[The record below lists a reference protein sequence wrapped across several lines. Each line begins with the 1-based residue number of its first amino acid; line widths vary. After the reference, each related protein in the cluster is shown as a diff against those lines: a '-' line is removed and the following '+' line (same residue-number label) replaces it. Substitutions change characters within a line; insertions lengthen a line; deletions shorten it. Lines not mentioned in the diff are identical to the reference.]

1 MPAIVAV
8 KLGQHFD
15 MGKMVVTLLQDRKIY
30 MTYEASDL
38 GTPQGGE
45 LLVDN
50 LGLLFV
56 NWYVLLIISIIVV
69 L

>member
-1 MPAIVAV
+1 MGKIVA
-8 KLGQHFD
+8 
-15 MGKMVVTLLQDRKIY
+15 TLLQDRKIH

-56 NWYVLLIISIIVV
+56 NWYVLLVISIIVV